1 MVVAITLCLR
11 NIPKDGLVDN
21 MKKTGL
27 NGRVYDFSIDY
38 DGIAVDDT
46 LAIQNHLM
54 KKNDLI
60 ENYLNY

>member
-1 MVVAITLCLR
+1 
-11 NIPKDGLVDN
+11 

-27 NGRVYDFSIDY
+27 NGCVYEFSIDY

-46 LAIQNHLM
+46 LAIQKHLM
-54 KKNDLI
+54 KKSDLI